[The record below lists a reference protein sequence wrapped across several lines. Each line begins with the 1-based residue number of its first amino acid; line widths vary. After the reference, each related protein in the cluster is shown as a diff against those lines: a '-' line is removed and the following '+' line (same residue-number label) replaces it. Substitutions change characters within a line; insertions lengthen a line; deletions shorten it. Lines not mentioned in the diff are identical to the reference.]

1 MTIGGAL
8 LHGAAKRILDFSTGR
23 AIVGVPGKQTAMRI
37 EKVKTSQM
45 TKGGGVASRSME

>member
-23 AIVGVPGKQTAMRI
+23 AIVGVPGKWMVTGI
-37 EKVKTSQM
+37 EKVETSHV
-45 TKGGGVASRSME
+45 TKGRGVASRSME